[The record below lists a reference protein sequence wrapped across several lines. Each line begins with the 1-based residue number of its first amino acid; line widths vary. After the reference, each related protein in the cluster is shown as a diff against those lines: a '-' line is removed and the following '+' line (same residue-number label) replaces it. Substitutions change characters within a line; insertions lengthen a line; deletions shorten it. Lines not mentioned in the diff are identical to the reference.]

1 MDVHDEFFELL
12 LHTMI
17 SSTDDAAQA
26 RDKLIK
32 LRDWLLNNVPSK
44 LYRFRIYIHIM
55 QIPVFFLRPGLA
67 AVGIPLGPAL
77 FALLLRLLAFLALA
91 LKDGAVGLQ
100 RAVVE
105 HHFQRLLH
113 ELIGAAV
120 PRRQGTSCQR
130 VDAYAQILNHRARHQ
145 VIHLSCLLIL

>member
-105 HHFQRLLH
+105 HHFSASCTSSLAQQSRGDKARPVSGSMPMLKFST
-113 ELIGAAV
+113 IVRAIRSSISAA
-120 PRRQGTSCQR
+120 S
-130 VDAYAQILNHRARHQ
+130 
-145 VIHLSCLLIL
+145 